1 MNAGQAYRLVVL
13 WHGQSVWNAAGRFTG
28 WVNAELTH
36 AGEREAAR
44 AAVSTT

>member
-13 WHGQSVWNAAGRFTG
+13 RHGLSEWNATGRFTG